1 MKEYNVFYT
10 IKANRLKILKNMK
23 IEASN
28 SKEACAKCKEIVKE
42 KTGRN
47 AFRPTTKAPDAT
59 TIEFYKNKAGFACRI
74 TNG

>member
-1 MKEYNVFYT
+1 MKTYNVFYY
-10 IKANRLKILKNMK
+10 IKVNRIEIMKNME
-23 IEASN
+23 IEADS

-47 AFRPTTKAPDAT
+47 AFRPTTKAPDAE

-74 TNG
+74 TTG